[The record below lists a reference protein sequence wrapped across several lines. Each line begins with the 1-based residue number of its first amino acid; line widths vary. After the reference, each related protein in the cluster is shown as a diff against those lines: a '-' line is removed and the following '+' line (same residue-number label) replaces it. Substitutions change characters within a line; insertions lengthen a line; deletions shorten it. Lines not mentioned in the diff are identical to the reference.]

1 MQRKR
6 GNYYGVVRII
16 LTSETP
22 VSIVAEPTKRAG
34 WQVLVTLANPY
45 TADSY
50 PVKNEESTMPDNT
63 ITSTHGET
71 PFATVQLT
79 PNDIQPRDWAFLREW
94 ANNLGV
100 SIEVLLK
107 RILVAAIIGQLYAEK
122 IPEI

>member
-1 MQRKR
+1 M
-6 GNYYGVVRII
+6 
-16 LTSETP
+16 
-22 VSIVAEPTKRAG
+22 AEPTKRAG

-63 ITSTHGET
+63 ITSAHGET

-107 RILVAAIIGQLYAEK
+107 RILIAAVIGQLYAEK

>member
-1 MQRKR
+1 
-6 GNYYGVVRII
+6 
-16 LTSETP
+16 
-22 VSIVAEPTKRAG
+22 VAEPTKTAG
-34 WQVLVTLANPY
+34 WQVLVTLANP
-45 TADSY
+45 TQ
-50 PVKNEESTMPDNT
+50 PTPILVKNEESTMPDNT

-79 PNDIQPRDWAFLREW
+79 PNDIQPMDWAFLREW

>member
-1 MQRKR
+1 M
-6 GNYYGVVRII
+6 
-16 LTSETP
+16 
-22 VSIVAEPTKRAG
+22 AEPTKRAG

-100 SIEVLLK
+100 SLEVLLH
-107 RILVAAIIGQLYAEK
+107 RILVAAVIGQLYAEK

>member
-1 MQRKR
+1 MQCKR

-107 RILVAAIIGQLYAEK
+107 RILVAAVIGQLYAEK

>member
-1 MQRKR
+1 
-6 GNYYGVVRII
+6 
-16 LTSETP
+16 
-22 VSIVAEPTKRAG
+22 VAEPTKRAG

>member
-1 MQRKR
+1 
-6 GNYYGVVRII
+6 
-16 LTSETP
+16 
-22 VSIVAEPTKRAG
+22 
-34 WQVLVTLANPY
+34 VLVTLANPY

-63 ITSTHGET
+63 ITSTHSET
-71 PFATVQLT
+71 PFANVQLT

-100 SIEVLLK
+100 SLEELLK
-107 RILVAAIIGQLYAEK
+107 RILVAAVIGQLYAEK